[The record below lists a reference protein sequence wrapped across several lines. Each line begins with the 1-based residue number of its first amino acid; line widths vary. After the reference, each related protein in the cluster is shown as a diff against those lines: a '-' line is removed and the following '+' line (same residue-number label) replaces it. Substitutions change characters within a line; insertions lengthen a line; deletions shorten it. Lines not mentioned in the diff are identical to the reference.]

1 MKTGFAIAL
10 AWPETNCKN
19 AGSWYDELMELLGFS
34 KNHYYK
40 VGHAAIILINKDTKQ
55 CHYFDFG
62 RYHTPLGYG
71 RVRDQETDPDL
82 RLLTRAKISGSGKL
96 ENFKP
101 LLNEICN
108 NISSHG
114 TGPTHGS
121 YVSVD
126 FNSAF
131 ESAKKLQNK
140 EVLKYGPFLWNGT
153 NCSRFVRTVI
163 MSGQPNLISKL
174 KIAVPFMIT
183 PTPLHNVAALGSKA
197 IVTPQEQPQKTN
209 SFKPVT
215 AYSKSA

>member
-19 AGSWYDELMELLGFS
+19 AGSWYDGLMELLGFS

-40 VGHAAIILINKDTKQ
+40 VGHAALILVSKETKECQ
-55 CHYFDFG
+55 YFDFG
-62 RYHTPLGYG
+62 RYHTPLGFG

-82 RLLTRAKISGSGKL
+82 SLLTRAKISGSGKL
-96 ENFKP
+96 ENFNS

-131 ESAKKLQNK
+131 KSAKKLQNK
-140 EVLKYGPFLWNGT
+140 EVLKYGPFVWNGT

-163 MSGQPNLISKL
+163 ISSQPNLISKL
-174 KIAVPFMIT
+174 KIAVPFMLT
-183 PTPLHNVAALGSKA
+183 PTPLHNVAALGPKV
-197 IVTPQEQPQKTN
+197 IVAPQEQQQKSD

>member
-1 MKTGFAIAL
+1 MKTGFAVAL

-19 AGSWYDELMELLGFS
+19 AGSWYDGLMELLGFS

-40 VGHAAIILINKDTKQ
+40 VGHAALILISKDNKQ

-96 ENFKP
+96 ENFNS

-131 ESAKKLQNK
+131 KSAKKLQNK

-163 MSGQPNLISKL
+163 ISGQPNLISKL
-174 KIAVPFMIT
+174 KIAVPFMVT
-183 PTPLHNVAALGSKA
+183 PTPLHNVTALGSKV
-197 IVTPQEQPQKTN
+197 IVAPQEQQQKSN
-209 SFKPVT
+209 ILKPVT

>member
-1 MKTGFAIAL
+1 
-10 AWPETNCKN
+10 
-19 AGSWYDELMELLGFS
+19 MELLGFS

-40 VGHAAIILINKDTKQ
+40 VGHAALILISKETKE

-62 RYHTPLGYG
+62 RYHAPLGYG
-71 RVRDQETDPDL
+71 RVRDQETDPEL

-96 ENFKP
+96 ENFSS

-126 FNSAF
+126 YNSAF
-131 ESAKKLQNK
+131 MSAKKLQNK
-140 EVLKYGPFLWNGT
+140 EVLKYGPFIWNGT

-163 MSGQPNLISKL
+163 ISGQPNFLPRL
-174 KIAVPFMIT
+174 KIAIPFMLT
-183 PTPLHNVAALGSKA
+183 PTPLHNVTALGSKV
-197 IVTPQEQPQKTN
+197 IVTPQEQQQKIN
-209 SFKPVT
+209 KAPLVVS
-215 AYSKSA
+215 YSESA

>member
-19 AGSWYDELMELLGFS
+19 AGSWYDGLMELLGFS

-40 VGHAAIILINKDTKQ
+40 VGHAALILISKETKE

-62 RYHTPLGYG
+62 RYHTPLGFG

-96 ENFKP
+96 ENFNS

-114 TGPTHGS
+114 TGATHGS
-121 YVSVD
+121 YVTVD

-131 ESAKKLQNK
+131 KSAKKLQNK
-140 EVLKYGPFLWNGT
+140 EVLRYGPFIWNGT

-163 MSGQPNLISKL
+163 ISGQPKFISRL
-174 KIAVPFMIT
+174 KIAIPLLVT
-183 PTPLHNVAALGSKA
+183 PTPLHNVKALGSKV
-197 IVTPQEQPQKTN
+197 IVTPQKQQQKSTGI
-209 SFKPVT
+209 KPVT
-215 AYSKSA
+215 TYSKSA

>member
-1 MKTGFAIAL
+1 
-10 AWPETNCKN
+10 
-19 AGSWYDELMELLGFS
+19 
-34 KNHYYK
+34 
-40 VGHAAIILINKDTKQ
+40 
-55 CHYFDFG
+55 
-62 RYHTPLGYG
+62 
-71 RVRDQETDPDL
+71 VRDQETDPDL

-96 ENFKP
+96 ENFNS

-131 ESAKKLQNK
+131 KSAKKLQNK

-163 MSGQPNLISKL
+163 ISGQPNLISKL
-174 KIAVPFMIT
+174 KIAVPFMVT
-183 PTPLHNVAALGSKA
+183 PTPLHNVTALGSKV
-197 IVTPQEQPQKTN
+197 IVAPQEQQQKSN
-209 SFKPVT
+209 ILKPVT

>member
-1 MKTGFAIAL
+1 MKTGFVIAL

-19 AGSWYDELMELLGFS
+19 AGSWYDGMMELLGFS

-40 VGHAAIILINKDTKQ
+40 VGHAALILISKKTKQ

-62 RYHTPLGYG
+62 RYHAPLGYG
-71 RVRDQETDPDL
+71 RVRDQETDPEL
-82 RLLTRAKISGSGKL
+82 RLLTEAKISGSGKL
-96 ENFKP
+96 ENFNS

-121 YVSVD
+121 YVPVD

-131 ESAKKLQNK
+131 KSAKKLQKK
-140 EVLKYGPFLWNGT
+140 EVLKYGPFIWNGT

-163 MSGQPNLISKL
+163 MSGQPNFFSRL
-174 KIAVPFMIT
+174 KIAIPFMVT
-183 PTPLHNVAALGSKA
+183 PTPLHNVTALGTKV
-197 IVTPQEQPQKTN
+197 IVTPQDQQQQIKKAPLVV
-209 SFKPVT
+209 S
-215 AYSKSA
+215 YSESA